1 MCDDDDDDFAD
12 GKLLHVACQPWT
24 QAIFRLKGTMHD
36 SQLVGTAYGD
46 SQLVGRQGIKGTTY
60 GDAQLMSRQLRCL

>member
-1 MCDDDDDDFAD
+1 METGHF
-12 GKLLHVACQPWT
+12 
-24 QAIFRLKGTMHD
+24 QAQGHHMHGD

-60 GDAQLMSRQLRCL
+60 GDAQLMGRQLRCL